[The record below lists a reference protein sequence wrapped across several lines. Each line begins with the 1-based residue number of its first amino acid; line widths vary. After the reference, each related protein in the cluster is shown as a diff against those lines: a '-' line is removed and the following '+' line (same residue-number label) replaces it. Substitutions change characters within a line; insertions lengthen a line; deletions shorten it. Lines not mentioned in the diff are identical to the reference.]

1 MEHFDVLD
9 EYGNKMG
16 QMKPRDDVHRD
27 GDWHRVVHAW
37 IINSKGELLLQ
48 KRAKNKEM
56 YPNMWDI
63 SSAGHVCAG
72 DDPIASAMREMK
84 EELGLMLKEK
94 DFEYLFTVKN
104 QVVLHNGAFINNE
117 FDDVYLVTMEVDIS
131 KLILQKE
138 ELSEVKWVDFVEYEK
153 HIDAK
158 DPKYVLHREE
168 YKRRFFGVLHERFGI
183 HNT

>member
-1 MEHFDVLD
+1 MEHFDILD
-9 EYGNKMG
+9 EQGNKTG
-16 QMKPRDDVHRD
+16 QMKPRNDVHRD

-37 IINSKGELLLQ
+37 IINGKGELLLQ

-72 DDPIASAMREMK
+72 DDSIVSAIREVE
-84 EELGLMLKEK
+84 EELGLVLAKK
-94 DFEYLFTVKN
+94 DFEHLFTVKN
-104 QVVLHNGAFINNE
+104 QVVLHDGAFINNE

-153 HIDAK
+153 HIDTK
-158 DPKYVLHREE
+158 DPAYVLHREE
-168 YKRRFFGVLHERFGI
+168 YKRKFFGLLHERFGVR
-183 HNT
+183 NT